1 MINEIWLE
9 TFDKA
14 SSAEKNQLT
23 RCINTLLAHTFLLS
37 EAYDEA
43 SEMMKSNSDY
53 RLADRYFE
61 WLHDYLAISGW
72 ELVKDRNLG
81 VIYVENVLG
90 FNRLQL
96 GSLSTLVL
104 LTLRLLYDEE
114 REKLTLS
121 KSIPF
126 YTHQVVERLINFNA
140 LRRKPADRD
149 LIDAFRLLS
158 RFNIIQKLQGN
169 WQEPDC
175 RFLVLPSICLVL
187 SGDAISRI
195 YQSIQSLD
203 GTSEADGQTGSDQ
216 LELDSLEPDTLLGE
230 DENL

>member
-9 TFDKA
+9 TYDKA

-23 RCINTLLAHTFLLS
+23 RCVNGLLAHTYLLS
-37 EAYDEA
+37 ETYDET
-43 SEMMKSNSDY
+43 SDMMKSNSDY

-61 WLHDYLAISGW
+61 WLHAYLAIAGW

-81 VIYVENVLG
+81 VIYVESLFNY
-90 FNRLQL
+90 NRLQL
-96 GSLSTLVL
+96 GSLSTLIL
-104 LTLRLLYDEE
+104 LALRLLYDEE

-121 KSIPF
+121 KCIPF
-126 YTHQVVERLINFNA
+126 HTHQVVDRLVNFNA

-158 RFNIIQKLQGN
+158 RYNIVQKLSGN
-169 WQEPDC
+169 WQDADC
-175 RFLVLPSICLVL
+175 RFLVHPSICLVL

-195 YQSIQSLD
+195 YQSIQEQDNRNDEVNAADSEQLQLD
-203 GTSEADGQTGSDQ
+203 G
-216 LELDSLEPDTLLGE
+216 LEPDTILGE
-230 DENL
+230 DE